1 MMRTYDTD
9 VLEGRESVFAASNAS
24 EFHFTAAFEQPP
36 TGVE

>member
-9 VLEGRESVFAASNAS
+9 VLEGKSVFAASSAG
-24 EFHFTAAFEQPP
+24 EFHVTAAFEQPP